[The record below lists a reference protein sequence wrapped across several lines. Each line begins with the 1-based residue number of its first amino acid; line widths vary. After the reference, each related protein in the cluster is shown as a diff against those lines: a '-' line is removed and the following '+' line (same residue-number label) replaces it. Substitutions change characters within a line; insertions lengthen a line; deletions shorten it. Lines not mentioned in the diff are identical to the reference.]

1 MRAFLLSVLI
11 LLPAFFSFAFAVD
24 FYYTSSGATK
34 YADATAACLGYI
46 PDGYPGSSDY
56 SITSIAAFVGT
67 SQPTRA
73 SCSFS
78 FLQKNGSKSNS
89 SATIFRYGT
98 SCPAGSAL
106 SPTTGQ
112 CLSTA
117 KDGEKCADQTGSKG
131 PGDPMI
137 FDGKQGKCVLF
148 SESSE
153 EPTCKYMASQGGS
166 GTAYQIAGTWDG
178 GVPSAPPSF
187 AQSGTSCE
195 VSVVSSSDCVS
206 DVKGNVLCNVIGKLT
221 GNVNNQTN
229 VIDAKDAACDGG
241 VCTPVKEE
249 TSVTDKPCVYSG
261 SGDSV
266 SCTSETE
273 TQKDGKQSCGTVNG
287 VRTCV
292 FSQPSSNGIKID
304 TNVKTTTN
312 TDGSKTSVKTDNATK
327 TTCTGINKCST
338 TSSSTTTT
346 TKTNGAGQTTSTDTK
361 CTGTC
366 GSSGTGIQP
375 GSGSGSGNGSGDG
388 EEDGSGDGA
397 GLTDPENGSFDG
409 QGDEW
414 DQKIADSKTEL
425 KDSLAKLKE
434 AFSPVGDITLGGG
447 GQLYCPPAVTVLGHS
462 IDFCLDKYAGSLSW
476 IASAIFALCAMV
488 SLMIVFA

>member
-1 MRAFLLSVLI
+1 MLRFLL
-11 LLPAFFSFAFAVD
+11 FFISSFLFSQSAFAVD
-24 FYYTSSGATK
+24 YYWKAINQNFPSAYTACEALGRSSYTTWYVSTSMVMYSSGAE
-34 YADATAACLGYI
+34 AQCIASWSQ
-46 PDGYPGSSDY
+46 DGGKTINKGSPNNVS
-56 SITSIAAFVGT
+56 
-67 SQPTRA
+67 
-73 SCSFS
+73 
-78 FLQKNGSKSNS
+78 
-89 SATIFRYGT
+89 RYGD
-98 SCPAGSAL
+98 SCPTGTAL

-131 PGDPMI
+131 PDDPMI
-137 FDGKQGKCVLF
+137 FDGKQGKCVPF
-148 SESSE
+148 SESSD
-153 EPTCKYMASQGGS
+153 EPTCKYLAGKGSS

-195 VSVVSSSDCVS
+195 VSVVSTSDCVT
-206 DVKGNVLCNVIGKLT
+206 DVKGSVLCNVTGKLT

-241 VCTPVKEE
+241 VCEPVKEE

-261 SGDSV
+261 SGDAV

-273 TQKDGKQSCGTVNG
+273 TQKDGKQTCGTMNG

-292 FSQPSSNGIKID
+292 NKPPSSNGIKID
-304 TNVKTTTN
+304 STVKTSDN
-312 TDGSKTSVKTDNATK
+312 ADGGKTSVKTDNATK

-338 TSSSTTTT
+338 TTSSTTTT
-346 TKTNGAGQTTSTDTK
+346 TKTNGSGQTTSTDTK

-375 GSGSGSGNGSGDG
+375 GSGSGGSGDG
-388 EEDGSGDGA
+388 EGDGSGDGA
-397 GLTDPENGSFDG
+397 GLSDPENDSFDG
-409 QGDEW
+409 EGDIW

-425 KDSLAKLKE
+425 KDGLAKLKE
-434 AFSPVGDITLGGG
+434 AFTPIGDITLGGG
-447 GQLYCPPAVTVLGHS
+447 GELYCPPAVTVMGRS

-476 IASAIFALCAMV
+476 ISAAIYALCAMV
-488 SLMIVFA
+488 ALMIVFG

>member
-1 MRAFLLSVLI
+1 MRVFLLFLLI
-11 LLPAFFSFAFAVD
+11 LIPSLFGSAFAVD
-24 FYYTSSGATK
+24 FYYQAAGSVKYSDPTS
-34 YADATAACLGYI
+34 ACLAYI
-46 PDGYPGSSDY
+46 PAGYPGSRDY
-56 SITSIAAFVGT
+56 AIISIGAFLGTGQPAIAT
-67 SQPTRA
+67 
-73 SCSFS
+73 CKFS
-78 FLQKNGSKSNS
+78 FVEGVNQKGTGSAS
-89 SATIFRYGT
+89 IFRYGT
-98 SCPAGSAL
+98 TCPAGTAL

-195 VSVVSSSDCVS
+195 VSVVSSSDCVT
-206 DVKGNVLCNVIGKLT
+206 DTKGSVLCNVIGKLT

-229 VIDAKDAACDGG
+229 VVDAKDAACDGG
-241 VCTPVKEE
+241 VCEPVKEE

-261 SGDSV
+261 SGDAV

-304 TNVKTTTN
+304 STVKTTSN
-312 TDGSKTSVKTDNATK
+312 SDGSKTSVKTDNATK

-338 TSSSTTTT
+338 TTSSTTTT
-346 TKTNGAGQTTSTDTK
+346 TKTNGSGQTISTDTK

-375 GSGSGSGNGSGDG
+375 GSGSGNGSGDG
-388 EEDGSGDGA
+388 EGDGSGDGA
-397 GLTDPENGSFDG
+397 GLSDPENGSFDG
-409 QGDEW
+409 EGDIW

-425 KDSLAKLKE
+425 KEGLSKLKE
-434 AFSPVGDITLGGG
+434 AFTPIGNISLGGG
-447 GQLYCPPAVTVLGHS
+447 GVLYCPPAVSVLGAS

-476 IASAIFALCAMV
+476 IASAIYALCAM
-488 SLMIVFA
+488 LALWIVFG

>member
-1 MRAFLLSVLI
+1 MFRSLFLAASLLLFSSFASAAYSFKVDGLNTFFTSGFEACQAGAVNKAGPRATGVAVST
-11 LLPAFFSFAFAVD
+11 FSFPTTASYVSCQFT
-24 FYYTSSGATK
+24 YKNEKGADQ
-34 YADATAACLGYI
+34 AGGVNVYI
-46 PDGYPGSSDY
+46 
-56 SITSIAAFVGT
+56 
-67 SQPTRA
+67 
-73 SCSFS
+73 
-78 FLQKNGSKSNS
+78 
-89 SATIFRYGT
+89 YGT
-98 SCPAGSAL
+98 SCDVGTTYNPGKGSCDQSLA
-106 SPTTGQ
+106 
-112 CLSTA
+112 
-117 KDGEKCADQTGSKG
+117 DGEICKDQSGTNT
-131 PGDPMI
+131 PEDPMI
-137 FDGKQGKCVLF
+137 FDGKQGKCVRA
-148 SESSE
+148 SEATELPS
-153 EPTCKYMASQGGS
+153 CKYLAGKGNPGS
-166 GTAYQIAGTWDG
+166 AYQIAGTWDG

-187 AQSGTSCE
+187 AQNGTSCE

-229 VIDAKDAACDGG
+229 VIDAKDAACEGG
-241 VCTPVKEE
+241 VCVPVKEE

-304 TNVKTTTN
+304 TTVKTTDN
-312 TDGSKTSVKTDNATK
+312 SDGSKTSVKTDNATK

-346 TKTNGAGQTTSTDTK
+346 TKTNGSGQTTSTDTK

-375 GSGSGSGNGSGDG
+375 GSGSGSGDG

-414 DQKIADSKTEL
+414 DQKISDSKTEL
-425 KDSLAKLKE
+425 KESLAKLKE

-447 GQLYCPPAVTVLGHS
+447 GQLYCPPSVTVLGHS

-488 SLMIVFA
+488 ALMIVFA